1 MKRAEMRIV
10 GLNPSRGAK
19 PVTLFVQRK
28 VGNAW
33 EQTVMTFAEFI
44 EMMQADFPD
53 FYSLCDNTMSDY
65 ERANFFYSY
74 GEETTRE
81 TFVFS

>member
-10 GLNPSRGAK
+10 GLNSS

-28 VGNAW
+28 VGNDW

-44 EMMQADFPD
+44 EMMQADFPEY
-53 FYSLCDNTMSDY
+53 YSLCDNTMSDY

-74 GEETTRE
+74 GEETTNE
-81 TFVFS
+81 TFIFA